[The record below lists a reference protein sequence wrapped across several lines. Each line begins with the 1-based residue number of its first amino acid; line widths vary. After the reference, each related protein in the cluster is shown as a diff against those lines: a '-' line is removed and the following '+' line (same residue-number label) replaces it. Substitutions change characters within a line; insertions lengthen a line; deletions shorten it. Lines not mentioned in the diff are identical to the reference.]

1 MDYYS
6 QDLGLVNYVSYQE
19 PMRTICSSLAENN
32 KSDLERVQ
40 KTAVKII
47 LWEKYSGYKKAL
59 DYFGL
64 LTLEERRENLYNNV
78 ERMRKQR
85 TFLNK

>member
-1 MDYYS
+1 MFTCHTYAFHKGKVRDYYS
-6 QDLGLVNYVSYQE
+6 QDLRLVNYVSYQE

-47 LWEKYSGYKKAL
+47 LWEKYSGYKKL
-59 DYFGL
+59 
-64 LTLEERRENLYNNV
+64 
-78 ERMRKQR
+78 
-85 TFLNK
+85 